1 MLDTP
6 RLTDHPSF
14 PWIFLQCTHEAMC
27 EEHTSSL
34 YMSCLCLR
42 VHCVSESKLVQ
53 EEELARSIRKTE
65 VITNT
70 YIKVLVLLLD
80 LIDLFGLFPTLFK
93 ENNEE
98 MRVGEMKHTSIISPP
113 LWVQEDAGHEKE
125 QFFEIM
131 EERGAKV
138 DKHDR
143 SFSLLGVMKHKAMW
157 SVALIS
163 WSIRILQTHPLE
175 TVLVPPSFHIFFLV
189 PSPCMHLSCRIL
201 HFHGHTRVRF
211 LRSS

>member
-157 SVALIS
+157 SVAWFRGPFESFRRTLS
-163 WSIRILQTHPLE
+163 RLSLFRPLF
-175 TVLVPPSFHIFFLV
+175 TFF
-189 PSPCMHLSCRIL
+189 
-201 HFHGHTRVRF
+201 F
-211 LRSS
+211 